1 MNNFTPKNSLNKLI
15 GFNNNF
21 ISRNPSLI
29 PNAANNNLSFN
40 KPSFSEKKIPHIKK
54 MPTFTNLNIPPN
66 FQIPFEKS
74 NSFTEPNQNINLN
87 QINHN
92 QITNNN
98 FNNINNININFN
110 KPTIPNVIN
119 TRMQGIKIF
128 GPLKPLNFHP
138 NLTEGNN
145 NDINANDINKLIILT
160 KTFNINIVYYDESLS
175 KTSDNNYIC
184 SYFKSQLEGTF
195 YGINHFNLF
204 KYICHKI
211 QQNSKYF
218 ILISSGSSAEKLY
231 KHCAGINM
239 QQIYKCY
246 IFCCRKEKYLPLM
259 NICPRLK
266 GVFNNFEELQ
276 KEVISNK
283 NTFNYRIKSSNL
295 IFLSDYNSTYIKF
308 HFEIIRK
315 YSLYKLLKN
324 NNYTTSGFLEV
335 VQNKKPYYM
344 NLARELIFN
353 DDEALV
359 KFFKAN
365 TQESEFRLRQIFN
378 HKHDIVNY
386 ISNYTTESFYY
397 KYINKFLRKGDFDS
411 FRVLSNH
418 ISKFI
423 YHLYEY
429 RKTHFQPSN
438 LTLYR
443 NMYISQSEFS
453 LYGSSIGKV
462 ICYPSFIST
471 SMKTNGYCPLS
482 PGNNLILVKL
492 VIQQNYSPSIVSI
505 RDISEHPAEEEYLCA
520 PFTFFKITNVE
531 CKTVNN
537 IHTDTI
543 YLTALNSAK
552 PLEDMFLEF
561 MENETDNLDP
571 EGLQMIRLINNTTI
585 ILNPY
590 LKAENYK
597 KYDYTYN

>member
-1 MNNFTPKNSLNKLI
+1 MN
-15 GFNNNF
+15 
-21 ISRNPSLI
+21 
-29 PNAANNNLSFN
+29 
-40 KPSFSEKKIPHIKK
+40 
-54 MPTFTNLNIPPN
+54 
-66 FQIPFEKS
+66 
-74 NSFTEPNQNINLN
+74 
-87 QINHN
+87 
-92 QITNNN
+92 
-98 FNNINNININFN
+98 
-110 KPTIPNVIN
+110 
-119 TRMQGIKIF
+119 
-128 GPLKPLNFHP
+128 
-138 NLTEGNN
+138 
-145 NDINANDINKLIILT
+145 D
-160 KTFNINIVYYDESLS
+160 
-175 KTSDNNYIC
+175 
-184 SYFKSQLEGTF
+184 
-195 YGINHFNLF
+195 FNLF

-211 QQNSKYF
+211 QQNSKKF
-218 ILISSGSSAEKLY
+218 ILISSGSSADKLY
-231 KHCAGINM
+231 KHCAKINM

-246 IFCCRKEKYLPLM
+246 IYCCRKLNYLPLM

-266 GVFNNFEELQ
+266 GVFSDFDEL
-276 KEVISNK
+276 KNEVISNQNICYDK
-283 NTFNYRIKSSNL
+283 NKSSNL
-295 IFLSDYNSTYIKF
+295 IFLSDYNRTLIKI

-324 NNYTTSGFLEV
+324 NNYTASKFLEV

-344 NLARELIFN
+344 NLARELIYN

-365 TQESEFRLRQIFN
+365 TQESEFRLRQVFN
-378 HKHDIVNY
+378 HKHNIANY
-386 ISNYTTESFYY
+386 IANYTTESFYY

-443 NMYISQSEFS
+443 NMYIKQEEFS
-453 LYGSSIGKV
+453 LYKSSIGKV

-471 SMKTNGYCPLS
+471 SMKANGYCPLS

-492 VIQQNYSPSIVSI
+492 VIQQNNSPSIVSI
-505 RDISEHPAEEEYLCA
+505 RDISQHPMEEEYLCA

-543 YLTALNSAK
+543 YLTALNSPK

-571 EGLQMIRLINNTTI
+571 EGLQMIRLINNNTTI

-590 LKAENYK
+590 LKAEYYKNYE
-597 KYDYTYN
+597 YNF